1 MNRTKSNFKFSF
13 EFNDNSCANKIAI
26 SSRNITQVWRR
37 HAWLLVSRLR
47 KMRADVEN
55 LKERASWC
63 LLVNVTVILP
73 LTLGDVMHLTK
84 ENITESELILLRAG
98 YFRETAKQVEN
109 MLVCQRHRANLGKEW
124 GNQTGRT
131 ACPYREHQGKLKG
144 VKSDQVVTVKM
155 TREVME
161 VFSITIPVG
170 SHELQL
176 LITFCLFVF
185 VSSLPDIHRNTRGIW
200 FIAHDYFI

>member
-1 MNRTKSNFKFSF
+1 
-13 EFNDNSCANKIAI
+13 
-26 SSRNITQVWRR
+26 
-37 HAWLLVSRLR
+37 
-47 KMRADVEN
+47 MRADVEN

-73 LTLGDVMHLTK
+73 LTLGDVMHSTK
-84 ENITESELILLRAG
+84 ENITESELISLLRAG

-124 GNQTGRT
+124 GSQTGRT
-131 ACPYREHQGKLKG
+131 ACPYRDHQGKLKG
-144 VKSDQVVTVKM
+144 VKSDRVVTVKM

-170 SHELQL
+170 SRELQL

-185 VSSLPDIHRNTRGIW
+185 VSLYLTFTETPGQYGLSHMIISFDN
-200 FIAHDYFI
+200 